1 MSVSV
6 ELIPKDMDKPADKPS
21 EKASEESGSKKSQI
35 EAALGALRKRKED
48 APKEAKNTSTPDD
61 KSEVERAPSE
71 RSSEKVAGKGVKF
84 DSKMLSAARQLLL
97 DK

>member
-1 MSVSV
+1 MPVTV

-21 EKASEESGSKKSQI
+21 EKAAGESGSKKSQI

-48 APKEAKNTSTPDD
+48 APKETPKKDD
-61 KSEVERAPSE
+61 GEDK
-71 RSSEKVAGKGVKF
+71 KGVMKF

-97 DK
+97 DKGKTWDRKGGKA